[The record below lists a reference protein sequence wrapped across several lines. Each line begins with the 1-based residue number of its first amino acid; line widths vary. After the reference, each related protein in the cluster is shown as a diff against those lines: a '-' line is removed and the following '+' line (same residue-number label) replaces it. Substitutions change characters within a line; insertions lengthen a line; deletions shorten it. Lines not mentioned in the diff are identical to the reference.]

1 MSFDL
6 DKFEYDMS
14 VLFQTDI
21 ILEFIR
27 EVITK
32 LKNPPK
38 IDISIINDGQVSI
51 KHNTYEIT
59 VTLYKF
65 HLMFQPDKIEE
76 VLTLL
81 FSNYETFPSFKILN
95 YKPVQ
100 YEVFPDFKEEY
111 RPILHEKMPV
121 GFITNTGINYYT
133 YNGKDYLYEPLFP
146 PMIAI
151 YASNDT
157 VARNIASKLLELFN
171 DRVTADMVIPLIP
184 RLNFKLNNM
193 VYFSLGHSV
202 TKFMSIEK
210 NCIRMQDKYNCT
222 NKDDLQLPDE
232 YKEIMSLCSTK
243 DSKDTCQKLNS
254 LPKNLSN
261 HSLCQWTKDKCDSVS
276 KLSPFLLIDKK
287 ETIQSIYEKIGQ
299 KARYDEL
306 VKKDTFFNVKKRLS
320 GGKKTQR
327 LQKKVSTKKKSSSV
341 SRKKSKKI
349 KANLA
354 RFLKH

>member
-14 VLFQTDI
+14 ALFQTDI
-21 ILEFIR
+21 ILEFID
-27 EVITK
+27 EVIK
-32 LKNPPK
+32 KHK
-38 IDISIINDGQVSI
+38 IRTVSVISVKNDGQVYI
-51 KHNTYEIT
+51 QHDTHKEKHSLP
-59 VTLYKF
+59 LYKF

-76 VLTLL
+76 VLTSLL
-81 FSNYETFPSFKILN
+81 LNNDTFPSYKILN
-95 YKPVQ
+95 YKPIQ
-100 YEVFPDFKEEY
+100 YEIFPDFKQNC
-111 RPILHEKMPV
+111 RPILHEKIPV
-121 GFITNTGINYYT
+121 GFVTNNGINYYT
-133 YNGKDYLYEPLFP
+133 YNGKDYLYEPFFP

-151 YASNDT
+151 YASDDT
-157 VARNIASKLLELFN
+157 VATRIASKLLELF
-171 DRVTADMVIPLIP
+171 DDKDTSDMVIPITP

-193 VYFSLGHSV
+193 VYFSLGDSV

-210 NCIRMQDKYNCT
+210 NCTRMQDKYNCT

-232 YKEIMSLCSTK
+232 YKEIMSLCSTQK
-243 DSKDTCQKLNS
+243 SKDTCQKLNS

-320 GGKKTQR
+320 GGKKTRR
-327 LQKKVSTKKKSSSV
+327 LQKKVSTKKNHLQLVVKSQ
-341 SRKKSKKI
+341 RRL
-349 KANLA
+349 NLI
-354 RFLKH
+354 LHVC

>member
-38 IDISIINDGQVSI
+38 IDISIINDGQVYI

-59 VTLYKF
+59 VPLYKF

-95 YKPVQ
+95 YKPVP
-100 YEVFPDFKEEY
+100 YEVFPYFEEEY
-111 RPILHEKMPV
+111 RPILDEKMPV
-121 GFITNTGINYYT
+121 GFITNTSINYYT
-133 YNGKDYLYEPLFP
+133 YNGKDYLYEPFFR

-151 YASNDT
+151 YASDDT
-157 VARNIASKLLELFN
+157 VATNIASKLLELFN

-193 VYFSLGHSV
+193 VYFSLGDSV

-243 DSKDTCQKLNS
+243 KSKDTCQKLNS

-261 HSLCQWTKDKCDSVS
+261 HSLCQWTKDRCDTVS
-276 KLSPFLLIDKK
+276 KLSPFLLTDKK

-299 KARYDEL
+299 KLRYDEL
-306 VKKDTFFNVKKRLS
+306 VKKDAFFNVKK
-320 GGKKTQR
+320 
-327 LQKKVSTKKKSSSV
+327 VSSS
-341 SRKKSKKI
+341 RNKKSKSI
-349 KANLA
+349 KKASKKLSLA
-354 RFLKH
+354 SLKKKKRSRVRIIR

>member
-14 VLFQTDI
+14 VLFPTDI
-21 ILEFIR
+21 ILEFIS
-27 EVITK
+27 EVMK
-32 LKNPPK
+32 KFKKPPK
-38 IDISIINDGQVSI
+38 IDISIINDGQVYI
-51 KHNTYEIT
+51 KHNTYEIS
-59 VTLYKF
+59 VPLYKF

-100 YEVFPDFKEEY
+100 YEIFPDFKEEY
-111 RPILHEKMPV
+111 RPILQEKIPV
-121 GFITNTGINYYT
+121 GFITNTSMYYYT
-133 YNGKDYLYEPLFP
+133 YNGKDYLYEPFFP

-151 YASNDT
+151 YASDDT
-157 VARNIASKLLELFN
+157 VATDIASKLLELFN
-171 DRVTADMVIPLIP
+171 DKVTATANMVIPLIP

-193 VYFSLGHSV
+193 VYFSVGDSV

-222 NKDDLQLPDE
+222 NKHDLPLPDE

-243 DSKDTCQKLNS
+243 NSKDTCEKLNS

-261 HSLCQWTKDKCDSVS
+261 HSLCQWTKDKCDTVS
-276 KLSPFLLIDKK
+276 KLSPFLLINKK

-299 KARYDEL
+299 KACYDKL
-306 VKKDTFFNVKKRLS
+306 DKKDTFFNVKKRS
-320 GGKKTQR
+320 SGKKTRR
-327 LQKKVSTKKKSSSV
+327 L
-341 SRKKSKKI
+341 RKKSNHNKKLST
-349 KANLA
+349 AC
-354 RFLKH
+354 